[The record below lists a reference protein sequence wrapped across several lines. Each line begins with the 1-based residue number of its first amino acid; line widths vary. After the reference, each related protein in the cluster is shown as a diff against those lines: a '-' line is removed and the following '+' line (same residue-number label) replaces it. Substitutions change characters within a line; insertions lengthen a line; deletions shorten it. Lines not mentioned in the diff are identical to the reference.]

1 MSEFIILINWYVIV
15 IWFFGFL
22 IGIILEESIIELKQR
37 SFFRTMYEDVLFRQK
52 KEKMLK
58 NLVKRRK

>member
-1 MSEFIILINWYVIV
+1 MSEYIILINWYVIV

-22 IGIILEESIIELKQR
+22 IGIILEESIVELKQR

-52 KEKMLK
+52 K
-58 NLVKRRK
+58 RRKEA